1 LSEIVIMRSRS
12 LVVALAVLVGG
23 GLVHPLLQAQEPPRL
38 VLFISIDQMRSDYID
53 KYGPHWTSGLRRL
66 TGEGARFV
74 QAAYPYLNTV
84 TCAGHATMSTGAF
97 PSTHGM
103 VLNAWWDRSASKDV
117 ACTDDD
123 SVQAISYHNPGAK
136 LGGNSAGLLRT
147 HTFADELRG
156 QAPRPPHIVS
166 VSMKPRSAIMLAG
179 RRGDAVIW
187 FESAGGFT
195 TSTAFTAT
203 PTPFVEAFVKAN
215 PRDLDGEWT
224 KLLPEGDYLD
234 ADDAEGEQPPAG
246 WTKTFPHAIRSKI
259 ADGKE
264 AINWT
269 STPRADAYLARFA
282 LSAVDAL
289 QMGKTPGTDYLA
301 ISFSTLDSVGHAFGP
316 RSHEVQDVL
325 LRLDRTIG
333 ELLDG
338 LDKKVGAGRYVVALT
353 GDHGVAPVPEQAAR
367 LGLDAGRVD
376 LRAVA
381 AKVETLLAS
390 KYGPGKY
397 VSRVAYTDLYFAPGI
412 FDKLRGDEATMRDLL
427 DTIGGVPGIAR
438 VLRSDHLMDPE
449 ASDDPVVRAARLS
462 QFPGRSGD
470 LILVPKAYWLMSTG
484 TTTHG
489 TYYGYDQHVP
499 VVLYGAG
506 VRPGRY
512 WQAASPADIAPTLA
526 ALCGITMAR
535 TDGRVLSEALSIAA
549 PPAPPAPRSTATK

>member
-1 LSEIVIMRSRS
+1 MRSRS
-12 LVVALAVLVGG
+12 LAAALALVVASSLAAPALD
-23 GLVHPLLQAQEPPRL
+23 AQEPPRL
-38 VLFISIDQMRSDYID
+38 VVFISIDQMRSDYID
-53 KYGPHWTSGLRRL
+53 RYGMHWSGGLRRL
-66 TGEGARFV
+66 VTQGARYI

-84 TCAGHATMSTGAF
+84 TCAGHATMSTGTV

-103 VLNAWWDRSASKDV
+103 VLNAWFDRTAGKDV
-117 ACTDDD
+117 ACTDDE
-123 SVQAISYHNPGAK
+123 SVQAISYHTPGAK
-136 LGGNSAGLLRT
+136 TGGNSASLLRT

-156 QAPRPPHIVS
+156 QAPRPPRIVT

-179 RRGDAVIW
+179 RKGDAVIW
-187 FESAGGFT
+187 YEAGGGFT
-195 TSTAFTAT
+195 TSTAFTDA

-215 PRDLDGEWT
+215 PRDLSGEWT
-224 KLLPEGDYLD
+224 KLLSEGDYLD
-234 ADDAEGEQPPAG
+234 ADDAVGEQAPAG
-246 WTKTFPHAIRSKI
+246 WTKTFPHPIVSKL
-259 ADGKE
+259 ADGRE
-264 AINWT
+264 VSNWT

-289 QMGKTPGTDYLA
+289 QMGRAAGTDYLA
-301 ISFSTLDSVGHAFGP
+301 ISFSTLDSVGHNFGP

-325 LRLDRTIG
+325 FRLDRTIG

-338 LDKKVGAGRYVVALT
+338 LDKTVGAGRYVVALT
-353 GDHGVAPVPEQAAR
+353 GDHGVAPVPEQAAQ

-376 LRAVA
+376 LRTVASKVEAVVA
-381 AKVETLLAS
+381 AKLGA
-390 KYGPGKY
+390 GKH
-397 VSRVAYTDLYFAPGI
+397 VARVAYTDLYFAPGV
-412 FDKLRGDEATMRDLL
+412 FDKVRADDKLMREVL
-427 DTIGGVPGIAR
+427 DTIAGMPGIAR

-506 VRPGRY
+506 IRPGRF
-512 WQAASPADIAPTLA
+512 WEAASPADIAPTLA

-535 TDGRVLSEALSIAA
+535 TDGRVLSEAISIGA
-549 PPAPPAPRSTATK
+549 PSAPAQRPSSTRN

>member
-1 LSEIVIMRSRS
+1 MRIRL
-12 LVVALAVLVGG
+12 LVSALAVLASATLTGPV
-23 GLVHPLLQAQEPPRL
+23 LHAQEAPRL
-38 VLFISIDQMRSDYID
+38 VVFISIDQMRSDYID
-53 KYGPHWTSGLRRL
+53 KYGPHWTAGLRRL
-66 TGEGARFV
+66 TAQGARFIEA
-74 QAAYPYLNTV
+74 QYPYLKTV
-84 TCAGHATMSTGAF
+84 TCAGHATMSTGTF

-103 VLNAWWDRSASKDV
+103 VLNAWYDRVSGKDV

-123 SVQAISYHNPGAK
+123 SVQAISYHTPGTK
-136 LGGNSAGLLRT
+136 SGGNSAALLRT

-156 QAPRPPHIVS
+156 QAPRPPHIVT

-179 RRGDAVIW
+179 RKGDAVLW
-187 FESAGGFT
+187 FESGGGFT
-195 TSTAFTAT
+195 TSTAFTDK
-203 PTPFVEAFVKAN
+203 PTPFVEAFVKTN
-215 PRDLDGEWT
+215 PLDTDGEWT

-234 ADDAEGEQPPAG
+234 DDDALGEQAPAG
-246 WTKTFPHAIRSKI
+246 WTKTFPHAIRAKGS
-259 ADGKE
+259 DGRE
-264 AINWT
+264 VNNWA

-289 QMGKTPGTDYLA
+289 QMGKTAGTDYLA
-301 ISFSTLDSVGHAFGP
+301 VSFSVLDSVGHAFGP

-325 LRLDRTIG
+325 FRLDRTIG

-353 GDHGVAPVPEQAAR
+353 GDHGVAPVPEQAAA

-381 AKVETLLAS
+381 AKLEALLSA

-397 VSRVAYTDLYFAPGI
+397 VSRLAYTDLYFAPGI
-412 FDKLRGDEATMRDLL
+412 FDKLRKDEAVMHEVIE
-427 DTIGGVPGIAR
+427 TISAVTGIAR
-438 VLRSDHLMDPE
+438 VLRSDHLLDPE
-449 ASDDPVVRAARLS
+449 ASDDPLVRAARLS
-462 QFPGRSGD
+462 QFAGRSGD

-512 WQAASPADIAPTLA
+512 WQPASPADIAPTLA

-535 TDGRVLSEALSIAA
+535 TDGRVLSEALSIGT
-549 PPAPPAPRSTATK
+549 PAQPPAPRPNSTR

>member
-1 LSEIVIMRSRS
+1 MRSRS
-12 LVVALAVLVGG
+12 LAATLALVVASSLLAPALD
-23 GLVHPLLQAQEPPRL
+23 AQEPPRL
-38 VLFISIDQMRSDYID
+38 VVLISIDQMRSDYID
-53 KYGPHWTSGLRRL
+53 RYGMHWTGGLRRL
-66 TGEGARFV
+66 VTQGARYI
-74 QAAYPYLNTV
+74 QAAYPYFNTV
-84 TCAGHATMSTGAF
+84 TCAGHATMSTGTV

-103 VLNAWWDRSASKDV
+103 VLNAWFDRADGKDV
-117 ACTDDD
+117 ACTDDA
-123 SVQAISYHNPGAK
+123 SVQTISYHTPGTK
-136 LGGNSAGLLRT
+136 SGGNSASLLRT

-156 QAPRPPHIVS
+156 QAPRPPRIVT

-179 RRGDAVIW
+179 RKGDAVIW
-187 FESAGGFT
+187 YEAAGGFT
-195 TSTAFTAT
+195 TSTAFTDA

-215 PRDLDGEWT
+215 PRDLSGEWT
-224 KLLPEGDYLD
+224 KLLSEGDYLD
-234 ADDAEGEQPPAG
+234 ADDAVGEQTPAG
-246 WTKTFPHAIRSKI
+246 WTKTFPHPIVSKL
-259 ADGKE
+259 ADGRE
-264 AINWT
+264 VSNWT

-282 LSAVDAL
+282 LAAVDAL
-289 QMGKTPGTDYLA
+289 QMGRAAGTDYLA
-301 ISFSTLDSVGHAFGP
+301 ISFSTLDSVGHNFGP

-325 LRLDRTIG
+325 FRLDRTIG

-353 GDHGVAPVPEQAAR
+353 GDHGVAPVPEQAAQ

-381 AKVETLLAS
+381 SKVEAVVAAKLGA
-390 KYGPGKY
+390 GKH
-397 VSRVAYTDLYFAPGI
+397 VARVAYTDLYFAPGV
-412 FDKLRGDEATMRDLL
+412 FDKVRGDDKLMRDII
-427 DTIGGVPGIAR
+427 DTIAGVPGIAR

-506 VRPGRY
+506 IRPGRF
-512 WQAASPADIAPTLA
+512 WEAASPADIAPTLA

-535 TDGRVLSEALSIAA
+535 TDGRVLSEAISIGA
-549 PPAPPAPRSTATK
+549 PPAPPQRPSSTRN

>member
-1 LSEIVIMRSRS
+1 MRSRWF
-12 LVVALAVLVGG
+12 VFALAVLAGS
-23 GLVHPLLQAQEPPRL
+23 GLVHPALQAQEPPRL

-53 KYGPHWTSGLRRL
+53 KYGSHWTSGLRRL

-84 TCAGHATMSTGAF
+84 TCAGHATMSTGTF

-103 VLNAWWDRSASKDV
+103 VLNAWWDRGLGRDV
-117 ACTDDD
+117 ACTDDAA
-123 SVQAISYHNPGAK
+123 VQAISYHTAGTKA
-136 LGGNSAGLLRT
+136 GGNSAALLRT

-156 QAPRPPHIVS
+156 QAPRPPHIVT
-166 VSMKPRSAIMLAG
+166 VSMKPRSSIMLAG

-187 FESAGGFT
+187 FEAPGGFT
-195 TSTAFTAT
+195 TSTAFTDKA
-203 PTPFVEAFVKAN
+203 TPFVEAFVKAN
-215 PRDLDGEWT
+215 PLDMDGEWT
-224 KLLPEGDYLD
+224 KLLPESDYLD
-234 ADDAEGEQPPAG
+234 ADDAEGEQAPNG
-246 WTKTFPHAIRSKI
+246 WTKTFPHPLRVKT
-259 ADGKE
+259 ADGRE
-264 AINWT
+264 VSNWP

-282 LSAVDAL
+282 LAAVDAL
-289 QMGKTPGTDYLA
+289 KMGSTPGTDYLA
-301 ISFSTLDSVGHAFGP
+301 ISFSTLDSVGHHFGP

-325 LRLDRTIG
+325 FRLDRAIG

-376 LRAVA
+376 LRSVA

-390 KYGPGKY
+390 KFGAGKY
-397 VSRVAYTDLYFAPGI
+397 VSRVAYTDLYFAPGV
-412 FDKLRGDEATMRDLL
+412 FDKLRADEPVMREVLEA
-427 DTIGGVPGIAR
+427 IGSVPGIAR

-535 TDGRVLSEALSIAA
+535 ADGRVLSEALSIAA
-549 PPAPPAPRSTATK
+549 PPAPPAPRPNATK

>member
-1 LSEIVIMRSRS
+1 MRSRWF
-12 LVVALAVLVGG
+12 ALALAALVGG
-23 GLVHPLLQAQEPPRL
+23 GLVHPVLHAQEPPRL

-84 TCAGHATMSTGAF
+84 TCAGHATMSTGTF

-103 VLNAWWDRSASKDV
+103 VLNAWWDRSTAKDV

-123 SVQAISYHNPGAK
+123 SVQAISYHTPGMK
-136 LGGNSAGLLRT
+136 PGGNSSALLRT

-156 QAPRPPHIVS
+156 QAPRPPRIVT

-179 RRGDAVIW
+179 RRGDAVLW

-195 TSTAFTAT
+195 TSTAFTEK

-215 PRDLDGEWT
+215 PLDTDGEWT
-224 KLLPEGDYLD
+224 KLLPDNEYLD
-234 ADDAEGEQPPAG
+234 EDDGEGEQAPAG
-246 WTKTFPHAIRSKI
+246 WTKTFPHAVTSKT
-259 ADGKE
+259 ADGRTVS
-264 AINWT
+264 NWA

-282 LSAVDAL
+282 LAAVDAL
-289 QMGKTPGTDYLA
+289 KMGSTPGTDFLG
-301 ISFSTLDSVGHAFGP
+301 ISFSTLDSVGHNFGP

-325 LRLDRTIG
+325 FRLDRTIG

-367 LGLDAGRVD
+367 LGLDAGRVN
-376 LRAVA
+376 LPTVA
-381 AKVETLLAS
+381 AKLEALLSS
-390 KYGPGKY
+390 KFGAGKY
-397 VSRVAYTDLYFAPGI
+397 VARVAYTDLYFAPGV
-412 FDKLRGDEATMRDLL
+412 FDKLRADEKVMKEVL
-427 DTIGGVPGIAR
+427 DTIGAVPGIAR

-512 WQAASPADIAPTLA
+512 WGAASPADIAPTLA
-526 ALCGITMAR
+526 ALVGITMAR
-535 TDGRVLSEALSIAA
+535 TDGHVLSEALSMAA
-549 PPAPPAPRSTATK
+549 PPAPPAARPSSTR